1 MDHPLITL
9 HRLLVA
15 MGLVL
20 AFPLAVHGQPVP
32 DDFDGLLWSPML
44 ALGPGPGVG
53 PGPGPG
59 GPVPPGRGGDAPWSP
74 HGFGGPEGAM
84 PLLPSLSGLSLTE
97 AQRDKVFA
105 VLHGQAPLLREKSKI
120 ARRAQDE
127 LRALTISPQY
137 DKAKAQSLADAGA
150 RALGE
155 LALVRADG
163 EHQIYMALTDEQRE
177 QLEMIQRA
185 ARRR

>member
-9 HRLLVA
+9 QRLLVA

-20 AFPLAVHGQPVP
+20 AFPLAAHAQPVP

-44 ALGPGPGVG
+44 ALGPGPGG
-53 PGPGPG
+53 PL
-59 GPVPPGRGGDAPWSP
+59 PPGRGGDAPWSP
-74 HGFGGPEGAM
+74 HGFGGSEGTM

-97 AQRDKVFA
+97 GQRDKVFA
-105 VLHGQAPLLREKSKI
+105 VLHAQAPLLREKAKI

-127 LRALTISPQY
+127 LRALTLSPQY